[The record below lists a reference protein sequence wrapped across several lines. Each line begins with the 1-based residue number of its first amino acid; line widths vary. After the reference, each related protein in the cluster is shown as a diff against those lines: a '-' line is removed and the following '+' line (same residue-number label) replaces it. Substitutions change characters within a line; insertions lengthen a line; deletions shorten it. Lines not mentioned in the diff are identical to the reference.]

1 VVNAVVDALRPW
13 GVHDVQMPC
22 TPERIWRAINGAEKS
37 ERDPS
42 GTVAY
47 GGAST
52 SSSDGS
58 SISDGTDGDQL

>member
-1 VVNAVVDALRPW
+1 VVDALRPF
-13 GVHDVQMPC
+13 GVTDVQMPC
-22 TPERIWRAINGAEKS
+22 TPERVWRAIAQGAEKS
-37 ERDPS
+37 GRAAA

-58 SISDGTDGDQL
+58 STSNSTDGDQL